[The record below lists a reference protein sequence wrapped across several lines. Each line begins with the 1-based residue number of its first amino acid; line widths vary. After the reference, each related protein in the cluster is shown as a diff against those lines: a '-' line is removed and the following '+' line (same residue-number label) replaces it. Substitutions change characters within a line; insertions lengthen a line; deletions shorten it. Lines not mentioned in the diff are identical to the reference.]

1 MAQHVFELDRQTRED
16 LSIFPNN
23 HGGQS
28 VLELFDHVI
37 TLGGKEKLRDIF
49 NAPLTDVKQIEQR
62 INAIKYFQ
70 DTATTFKPDRL
81 ACDYIQ
87 YYLKLAQK
95 PTSVSKIKAI
105 ERRAMHFI
113 FNNDNDFYTIS
124 QGINYTFGLL
134 SDLSAFITANDY
146 TTLPVLLQGFHSTIS
161 ATLQD
166 PDFSLVQSLS
176 AKEKLSAIDT
186 AKVDHLFRYVGYERI
201 KILLDIVYQLDVFI
215 TVGNRAKQLSFCLP
229 VISKSA
235 GQVLNF
241 KGLFHPFIKNPVN
254 NDISFNTDKNICFVT
269 GANMA
274 GKSSFLKSV
283 AISVFLSQL
292 GFPVPASYM
301 ETSVFDGLITTI
313 NLSDNINQGNS
324 HFYTEVSR
332 VKHVATQMHQSQNVV
347 VIFDELFRGT
357 NVKDAYDASLSIISA
372 FSKLKKGFFMI
383 STHIVEIAHDLAEIK
398 NISFKYMESTFENDV
413 PKYSYK
419 LVNGITE
426 ERLGMW
432 IVKNEG
438 IVEII
443 EALLPKEQ

>member
-28 VLELFDHVI
+28 VLEIFDHV
-37 TLGGKEKLRDIF
+37 TTVGGKEKLRDIF
-49 NAPLTDVKQIEQR
+49 NAPLTDAAQIEQR
-62 INAIKYFQ
+62 INAIKYLQ
-70 DTATTFKPDRL
+70 NAATTFKPDRL
-81 ACDYIQ
+81 ACDYIE

-105 ERRAMHFI
+105 ERKAMHFI
-113 FNNDNDFYTIS
+113 FNNDNDLYTIN
-124 QGINYTFGLL
+124 QGINYTFTLL
-134 SDLSAFITANDY
+134 RDLYDFTIANDY
-146 TTLPVLLQGFHSTIS
+146 TTLPVLLQSAHSTIT
-161 ATLQD
+161 ATLQH

-186 AKVDHLFRYVGYERI
+186 AKADHLFRYVGYERI

-215 TVGNRAKQLSFCLP
+215 TVGNRAKQLGFCLP

-235 GQVLNF
+235 GQTLNF
-241 KGLFHPFIKNPVN
+241 KGLFHPFIKNPVD
-254 NDISFNTDKNICFVT
+254 NDIIFNNSKNICFVT

-283 AISVFLSQL
+283 AISVFLSQV

-383 STHIVEIAHDLAEIK
+383 STHIVEIAHDLADIE

-419 LVNGITE
+419 LMDGITE

-443 EALLPKEQ
+443 EELLHKQQ

>member
-1 MAQHVFELDRQTRED
+1 MTQHVFELDRQTRED

-23 HGGQS
+23 TNDQS
-28 VLELFDHVI
+28 ILSLFDHAATI
-37 TLGGKEKLRDIF
+37 GGKEKLRDIF
-49 NAPLTDVKQIEQR
+49 HAPLTDAAQIEQR

-70 DTATTFKPDRL
+70 NTNITFKPDRI
-81 ACDYIQ
+81 ACDCIE

-113 FNNDNDFYTIS
+113 FNNDNDFYTITR
-124 QGINYTFGLL
+124 GINYSLTLL
-134 SDLSAFITANDY
+134 NDLLAFSAGTANDN
-146 TTLPVLLQGFHSTIS
+146 LPVLLQSFQSTINN
-161 ATLQD
+161 TLQR
-166 PDFSLVQSLS
+166 PDFSLVKSLS
-176 AKEKLSAIDT
+176 EKQKLSAIDT
-186 AKVDHLFRYVGYERI
+186 AKADHLFRYQGYERM
-201 KILLDIVYQLDVFI
+201 KLLLDIVYQLDVFI
-215 TVGNRAKQLSFCLP
+215 TVSNKAKQLGFCLP
-229 VISKSA
+229 VINQSA

-241 KGLFHPFIKNPVN
+241 KGLFHPFIKNPVD
-254 NDISFNTDKNICFVT
+254 NDIDFNSTKNICFVT

-283 AISVFLSQL
+283 AVSVFLSQL
-292 GFPVPASYM
+292 GFPVPATYM

-313 NLSDNINQGNS
+313 NLADNVNQGNS

-332 VKHVATQMHQSQNVV
+332 VKHVATQMHQSQNML

-357 NVKDAYDASLSIISA
+357 NVKDAYDASLSIITA
-372 FSKLKKGFFMI
+372 FSKLKKGFFII
-383 STHIVEIAHDLAEIK
+383 STHIVEVAHDLADIE
-398 NISFKYMESTFENDV
+398 NISFKYMESIFENDI

-419 LVNGITE
+419 LMDGITE

-443 EALLPKEQ
+443 EELIVKQQ

>member
-1 MAQHVFELDRQTRED
+1 MPQHVFELDRQTRED
-16 LSIFPNN
+16 LAIFPNN
-23 HGGQS
+23 NGGQS
-28 VLELFDHVI
+28 VLGLFDYAI
-37 TLGGKEKLRDIF
+37 TIGGKEKLRDIF
-49 NAPLTDVKQIEQR
+49 LSPLTDAAQIEQR

-70 DTATTFKPDRL
+70 RTDTTFKPDRI
-81 ACDYIQ
+81 ACDCIE

-124 QGINYTFGLL
+124 RGINYSLTFLNDLL
-134 SDLSAFITANDY
+134 HFTAGTANDN
-146 TTLPVLLQGFHSTIS
+146 LPALLQSFREIINN
-161 ATLQD
+161 TLEH
-166 PDFSLVQSLS
+166 PDFSLVKPLYNKQ
-176 AKEKLSAIDT
+176 KLSAIDI
-186 AKVDHLFRYVGYERI
+186 AKADHLFRYQGYERM
-201 KILLDIVYQLDVFI
+201 KLLLDIVYQLDIFI
-215 TVGNRAKQLSFCLP
+215 TVSNRAKLFGFSLP
-229 VISKSA
+229 VINKS
-235 GQVLNF
+235 GEQILNF
-241 KGLFHPFIKNPVN
+241 KGLFHPFIKNPVD
-254 NDISFNTDKNICFVT
+254 NDIDFNTAKNICFVT

-274 GKSSFLKSV
+274 GKSTFLKSV
-283 AISVFLSQL
+283 GISVFLSQL
-292 GFPVPASYM
+292 GFPVPATYM
-301 ETSVFDGLITTI
+301 ETSIFDGLITTI
-313 NLSDNINQGNS
+313 NLADNVNQGSS

-372 FSKLKKGFFMI
+372 FAKLKKGFFMI
-383 STHIVEIAHDLAEIK
+383 STHIVEVANDLVDIETI
-398 NISFKYMESTFENDV
+398 NFKYMKTEFENDM

-419 LVNGITE
+419 LMDGITE

-443 EALLPKEQ
+443 EELLLKK